1 MESTQNELNESK
13 NIDIDFS
20 DPEKYSDDYLNQL
33 ILLSFSYFDH
43 HIDKDKYQRG
53 LENLTANF
61 GSIIKPALIKI
72 QLKYLIDFIDKY
84 SNADGKFIENFLSN
98 IKLRKELIEIF
109 IQKMA
114 SYSERIE
121 LFKNSLLEK
130 ISNQRIIN
138 FSHSFKV
145 KFIDSQNSKIN
156 FVINILIKYLDENS
170 EEKELEMVLT
180 LNQFYSVYE
189 ECQKIDTLVK
199 TLI

>member
-1 MESTQNELNESK
+1 MESNQIEINESK

-156 FVINILIKYLDENS
+156 FVINILIKYLDDNS
-170 EEKELEMVLT
+170 EEKELEMELT

-189 ECQKIDTLVK
+189 QFQKIDTLVK

>member
-1 MESTQNELNESK
+1 MESSKNSESK
-13 NIDIDFS
+13 NIEIDFS
-20 DPEKYSDDYLNQL
+20 DQEKYSDEYLNQL

-61 GSIIKPALIKI
+61 GSQIKPALIKT
-72 QLKYLIDFIDKY
+72 QLKYLIDLIDKY
-84 SNADGKFIENFLSN
+84 SNADGKFIENLLLN
-98 IKLRKELIEIF
+98 IKLKKEMIDSFIE
-109 IQKMA
+109 KMA

-156 FVINILIKYLDENS
+156 FVINIIIKYLDDNC
-170 EEKELEMVLT
+170 EEKELKMELT

-189 ECQKIDTLVK
+189 QFQKIDTLVK

>member
-1 MESTQNELNESK
+1 
-13 NIDIDFS
+13 
-20 DPEKYSDDYLNQL
+20 
-33 ILLSFSYFDH
+33 
-43 HIDKDKYQRG
+43 
-53 LENLTANF
+53 
-61 GSIIKPALIKI
+61 
-72 QLKYLIDFIDKY
+72 
-84 SNADGKFIENFLSN
+84 
-98 IKLRKELIEIF
+98 
-109 IQKMA
+109 MA

-156 FVINILIKYLDENS
+156 FVINILIKYFDDNS
-170 EEKELEMVLT
+170 EEKELEMELT

-189 ECQKIDTLVK
+189 QFQKIDTLVK

>member
-1 MESTQNELNESK
+1 MESSKNSESK
-13 NIDIDFS
+13 NIEIDFS
-20 DPEKYSDDYLNQL
+20 DQEKYSDEYLNQL

-72 QLKYLIDFIDKY
+72 QLKYFIDLIDKY
-84 SNADGKFIENFLSN
+84 CNADGKFIENLLLN
-98 IKLRKELIEIF
+98 IKLKKEMIDSFIE
-109 IQKMA
+109 KMA

-156 FVINILIKYLDENS
+156 FVINIIIKYLDDNCEQ
-170 EEKELEMVLT
+170 KELEMELT

-189 ECQKIDTLVK
+189 QFQKIDTLVK

>member
-1 MESTQNELNESK
+1 MESSKNEESK
-13 NIDIDFS
+13 NIEIDFS
-20 DPEKYSDDYLNQL
+20 DGEIYSDEYLNQL

-61 GSIIKPALIKI
+61 GSIIKPSLIKI
-72 QLKYLIDFIDKY
+72 QLKYFIDLIDKY
-84 SNADGKFIENFLSN
+84 CNADGKFIENLLLN
-98 IKLRKELIEIF
+98 IKLKKEMIDSF

-138 FSHSFKV
+138 FKHSFKV

-156 FVINILIKYLDENS
+156 FVINIIIKYLDDNC
-170 EEKELEMVLT
+170 EEKELEMELT

-189 ECQKIDTLVK
+189 QFQKIDTLVK

>member
-1 MESTQNELNESK
+1 MESSKNSESK
-13 NIDIDFS
+13 NIEIDFS
-20 DPEKYSDDYLNQL
+20 DQEKYSDEYLNQL

-61 GSIIKPALIKI
+61 GSQIKPALIKT
-72 QLKYLIDFIDKY
+72 QLKYLIDLIDKY
-84 SNADGKFIENFLSN
+84 SNADGKFIENLLLN
-98 IKLRKELIEIF
+98 IKLKKEMIDSFIE
-109 IQKMA
+109 KMA

-156 FVINILIKYLDENS
+156 FVINILLKYLNDDG
-170 EEKELEMVLT
+170 EEKELEMELT

-189 ECQKIDTLVK
+189 QFQKIDTLIK

>member
-1 MESTQNELNESK
+1 MESSKNSESK
-13 NIDIDFS
+13 NIEIDFS
-20 DPEKYSDDYLNQL
+20 DQEKYSDEYLNQL

-61 GSIIKPALIKI
+61 GSQIKPALIKT
-72 QLKYLIDFIDKY
+72 QLKYLIDLIDKY
-84 SNADGKFIENFLSN
+84 SNADGKFIENLLLN
-98 IKLRKELIEIF
+98 IKLKKEMIDSFIE
-109 IQKMA
+109 KMA

-156 FVINILIKYLDENS
+156 FVINIIIKYLDDNCEQ
-170 EEKELEMVLT
+170 KELEMELT

-189 ECQKIDTLVK
+189 QFQKIDMLVK